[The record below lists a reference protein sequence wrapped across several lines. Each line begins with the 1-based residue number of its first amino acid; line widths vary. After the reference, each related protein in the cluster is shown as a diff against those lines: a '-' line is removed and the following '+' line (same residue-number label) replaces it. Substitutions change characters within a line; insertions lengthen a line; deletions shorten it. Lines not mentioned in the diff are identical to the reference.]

1 MLKQLIDPRT
11 GELKQEDLPAAL
23 NSIAVAKENCLK
35 LLGSTLVVRG
45 KPYIIASLELY
56 YGGVGDMGNDWHRYN
71 FQSKKGLSGEDVK
84 WQLTAGPRVYISKHG
99 PRQRMDIVLGPD
111 GVAVSALVRNVI
123 CPEKGSLS
131 DSWIGNTKLI
141 QDRMGITR
149 ADLGKPIQAGGE
161 FELLD
166 THSKYVSSIEN
177 DIIHAKRVQA
187 GKHIGF
193 EGTWGQELWNFTLK
207 ESVIKF

>member
-1 MLKQLIDPRT
+1 MLKQLIDPST
-11 GELKQEDLPAAL
+11 GILKDEDLPEAL
-23 NSIAVAKENCLK
+23 VCIDLAKKMCLN
-35 LLGSTLVVRG
+35 LLGSTLIVRG
-45 KPYIIASLELY
+45 KPYILASLELY

-84 WQLTAGPRVYISKHG
+84 WQVTGGPRVYISKHG

-123 CPEKGSLS
+123 DPEKGSFS

-141 QDRMGITR
+141 QDRMGISR
-149 ADLGKPIQAGGE
+149 ADLGKPIKPGGE
-161 FELLD
+161 FELID
-166 THSKYVSSIEN
+166 THGKYVSSVEN

-193 EGTWGQELWNFTLK
+193 KGTWGEELWNFTLR
-207 ESVIKF
+207 EGVIKY